1 MSLNIVFEKIIQSVQ
16 EEVQTID
23 MDGYHISIQEA
34 LRMVEYIK
42 NRLFELRTVFL
53 EHENI
58 ELPDEIKFFKEMK
71 PQILSLLI
79 YFNKIYSI
87 ELKRPNGSNEIQQEY
102 YRKEQHSLTY
112 FFERN
117 IDLYQYYRSNST
129 HLDEY
134 YFVRG
139 KFCPTLCV
147 DSQQFVQD
155 TLFSTAYDYKVSKIL
170 ANEMLRIY
178 LNKRLFNLTRC
189 THLPNNQ
196 KDSEQLA
203 LKWTGSKVAA
213 TELGYAIHSAGVF
226 NNGNAD
232 IREIMSLFEI
242 TFGIDL
248 GDYYRTYIA
257 IKSRKKERTVFLKML
272 IDNLTKRMDED
283 DRI

>member
-1 MSLNIVFEKIIQSVQ
+1 MKAFFEKTMQSVQ
-16 EEVQTID
+16 EEIQSID
-23 MDGYHISIQEA
+23 MDGCHISIQEA
-34 LRMVEYIK
+34 LKMVEFIK
-42 NRLFELRTVFL
+42 IRLLELRTVFL
-53 EHENI
+53 EQEQVEI
-58 ELPDEIKFFKEMK
+58 QDEIKFFKEMK

-102 YRKEQHSLTY
+102 YKKEQYSLTY

-117 IDLYQYYRSNST
+117 IDLYQYYRSNSI

-139 KFCPTLCV
+139 TFCPTLCV

-155 TLFSTAYDYKVSKIL
+155 ALFSTAYDYKVAKIL

-178 LNKRLFNLTRC
+178 LNKRLLHLTKC

-196 KDSEQLA
+196 KNSEQPA
-203 LKWTGSKVAA
+203 LKWTDSKVAA
-213 TELGYAIHSAGVF
+213 IELGYAIHSAGVL

-242 TFGIDL
+242 IFGIDL

-272 IDNLTKRMDED
+272 IDNLTKRMDDD